1 MCVCEIPGGVEVET
15 PYILSVVTSTVNCV
29 CVCVYKYSNGC
40 LCEIPGGVEV
50 QFQ

>member
-1 MCVCEIPGGVEVET
+1 MET
-15 PYILSVVTSTVNCV
+15 PYTRSVLTSTVNCV
-29 CVCVYKYSNGC
+29 CVFVCVYKYSNGC